1 MKTWRP
7 LYRSW
12 DPSTLFCKISTS
24 NVNFWYSSSLDFLF
38 TKLTQNDL
46 ISSSLFEILK
56 SNYFSTSPLSQ
67 IYVIDTSF
75 LSLLLLFLSSPF
87 IRCLFRH
94 KCTRYFLKEIIIFIY
109 LVDRW
114 QRELCLLS
122 LSREFSNILT
132 LSLVYW

>member
-1 MKTWRP
+1 MKTQRP

-67 IYVIDTSF
+67 ICVIDTSF
-75 LSLLLLFLSSPF
+75 LSSLLLFLLSPF
-87 IRCLFRH
+87 IRCLLRH

-122 LSREFSNILT
+122 LSHEFSNILT